1 GDKFNSADRAAIVAG
16 IQALDATNTANS
28 LAKYSKAFGYLG
40 NAIDLADI
48 LVELKN
54 ALTTDNWRPV
64 LVKLEIITANRAA
77 VAISAIVFSIITGVP
92 MGIVGFGVL
101 VALAGSFFDEQLV
114 NEINSQLG
122 I

>member
-1 GDKFNSADRAAIVAG
+1 MIC
-16 IQALDATNTANS
+16 
-28 LAKYSKAFGYLG
+28 
-40 NAIDLADI
+40 DI

-101 VALAGSFFDEQLV
+101 VALAGSFLM
-114 NEINSQLG
+114 SS
-122 I
+122 

>member
-1 GDKFNSADRAAIVAG
+1 
-16 IQALDATNTANS
+16 
-28 LAKYSKAFGYLG
+28 
-40 NAIDLADI
+40 
-48 LVELKN
+48 